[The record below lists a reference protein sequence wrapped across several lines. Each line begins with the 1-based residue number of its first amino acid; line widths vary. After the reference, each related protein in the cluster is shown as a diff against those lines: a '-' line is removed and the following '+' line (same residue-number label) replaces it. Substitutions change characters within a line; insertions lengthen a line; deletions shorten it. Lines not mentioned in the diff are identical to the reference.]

1 MHLDELHSADDLKVR
16 HHLIRHLAGTDS
28 VQREL
33 HSQEIIGIA
42 SEGLPVEKI
51 PPAADDL
58 ADDAAAR
65 GISQKSEGNRYFCR
79 FEIDHRED
87 RSDDASVDRQP
98 SLPGVQDA

>member
-58 ADDAAAR
+58 AENDAAAR
-65 GISQKSEGNRYFCR
+65 GISQKSEGNLLFR
-79 FEIDHRED
+79 
-87 RSDDASVDRQP
+87 
-98 SLPGVQDA
+98 LK

>member
-58 ADDAAAR
+58 AENDAAAR
-65 GISQKSEGNRYFCR
+65 GISQKSEGNLLFPV
-79 FEIDHRED
+79 EIDHRED